1 MPETS
6 KKILKQLGLSEEYKS
21 WETLNSN
28 SEIKEGT
35 KVIEKGEPLFVRL
48 DKDEEI
54 EFIRNQMKK

>member
-28 SEIKEGT
+28 SEIKAGT

-48 DKDEEI
+48 DKEEEI